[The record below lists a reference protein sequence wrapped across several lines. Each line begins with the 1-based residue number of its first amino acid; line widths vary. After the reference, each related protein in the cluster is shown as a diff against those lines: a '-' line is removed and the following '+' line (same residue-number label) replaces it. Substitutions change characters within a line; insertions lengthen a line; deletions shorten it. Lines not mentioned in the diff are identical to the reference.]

1 MYNQGVLARP
11 KQLRWV
17 GSSLSDLRRF
27 PKSVQ
32 RHVGRALFA
41 AQSGIEHPDV
51 KALQGFRGRSVLE
64 IRTDDNK
71 NTWRT
76 VYTVRFAD
84 VVYVLHAFQKKAKS
98 GIATPRPELELIQ
111 ARLAAAE
118 RHHRE
123 RQN

>member
-1 MYNQGVLARP
+1 MASLP
-11 KQLRWV
+11 KQIRWV
-17 GSSLSDLRRF
+17 GSSLTDLRRF

-32 RHVGRALFA
+32 RHVGRVLFA

-51 KALQGFRGRSVLE
+51 KALQGFGGRSVLE
-64 IRTDDNK
+64 ICTDENK

-84 VVYVLHAFQKKAKS
+84 IVYVLHAFQKKSKS
-98 GIATPRPELELIQ
+98 GIATPRRDMDLILS
-111 ARLAAAE
+111 RLAAAE
-118 RHHRE
+118 RDHRE